1 VVSARAFPVIY
12 TNGVRRLVDFYELL
26 GFEEEYQFPPEGE
39 PGYVSLGRGDDK
51 LGIVDASSPKELI
64 GIDIGSEPR
73 FELFIYVD
81 DLKVCVDRLRAAGV
95 YVLREAA
102 EMPWGERLAYVA
114 DPDGNP
120 VALAQ

>member
-1 VVSARAFPVIY
+1 VSARAFPVIY
-12 TNGVRRLVDFYELL
+12 TQNVADLVRFYELL

-64 GIDIGSEPR
+64 GIDIGSGPR
-73 FELFIYVD
+73 FELFVYVD
-81 DLKVCVDRLRAAGV
+81 DLHATVERLRAAGTR
-95 YVLREAA
+95 VLREAA
-102 EMPWGERLAYVA
+102 EMPWGEHLAYVC
-114 DPDGNP
+114 DSDGNP